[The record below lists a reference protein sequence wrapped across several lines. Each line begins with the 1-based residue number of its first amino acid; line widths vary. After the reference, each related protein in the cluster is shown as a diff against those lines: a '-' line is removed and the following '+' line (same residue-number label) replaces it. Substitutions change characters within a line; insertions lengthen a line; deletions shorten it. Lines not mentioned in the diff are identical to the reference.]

1 MQTINRFA
9 VVLRPLQPFVDW
21 ANSAP
26 VRGTDDLVSPEKL
39 RADATVVLTPE
50 MDTVDEAL
58 LWLKRFK
65 PQLFEM
71 ELDSWCTDRA
81 TWPEKRTAREF
92 DLWFELEV
100 HSIVYDAVSEPILTA
115 SQEAELAAVVQPG
128 DSVRVRPGVVEPDT
142 GTALS
147 GWQGRVRQMAT
158 DPDSGA
164 LVAWVEWDS
173 LTLKELTPGLIR
185 RLLEADS
192 YWDGQALETRDL
204 LPAAPRDS
212 QAQTDQAR
220 TELLARY
227 TWVDLDEQGKR
238 IHRILRDAFKAHP
251 QFTSLE
257 AWEAYLGGVL
267 RFPFMARVVVEQ
279 DSGPLKLDMQV
290 EVRELSG
297 IDPEHGLFVMLQR
310 GGRSFVFP
318 LSDLAVDDP
327 ASPNFQPLEDYGMWF
342 ENK

>member
-9 VVLRPLQPFVDW
+9 VIVRPLQPYADW

-26 VRGTDDLVSPEKL
+26 VRGTDDMVSLEEL
-39 RADATVVLTPE
+39 QDDALVVLTPE
-50 MDTVDEAL
+50 KDTLEEAL
-58 LWLKRFK
+58 AWLKKYK
-65 PQLFEM
+65 PQIFEE
-71 ELDSWCTDRA
+71 ELESWCTDRA
-81 TWPEKRTAREF
+81 TWPEKRTARLF
-92 DLWFELEV
+92 DQWFELEM
-100 HSIVYDAVSEPILTA
+100 HSMVYDAVDEPILSDQELDTA
-115 SQEAELAAVVQPG
+115 PAVQPG
-128 DSVRVRPGVVEPDT
+128 DSVRVKPGVVDPESHIEF
-142 GTALS
+142 S
-147 GWQGRVRQMAT
+147 GWEGRIKQMAT

-173 LTLKELTPGLIR
+173 QTLQKLTPGMIR
-185 RLLEADS
+185 QLMEADS
-192 YWDGQALETRDL
+192 YWDGQALDVRAL
-204 LPAAPRDS
+204 LVAKPRDS

-220 TELLARY
+220 TDLLARY

-257 AWEAYLGGVL
+257 AWESYLGGRL

-297 IDPEHGLFVMLQR
+297 IDPEHGLFALVQR
-310 GGRSFVFP
+310 GGRSFIFP

-327 ASPNFQPLEDYGMWF
+327 ATPNFQALEDYGMWF

>member
-9 VVLRPLQPFVDW
+9 VILRPLQPFADW
-21 ANSAP
+21 VNSAP
-26 VRGTDDLVSPEKL
+26 VRGTDDLVSLEEL
-39 RADATVVLTPE
+39 QEDATVVLTPE
-50 MDTVDEAL
+50 MDMTDEAAI
-58 LWLKRFK
+58 WLTRFK
-65 PQLFEM
+65 PQLFEK
-71 ELDSWCTDRA
+71 ELESWCTDRS
-81 TWPEKRTAREF
+81 TWPQKRTAREF
-92 DLWFELEV
+92 DLWFDLEV
-100 HSIVYDAVSEPILTA
+100 HSIVYDAVDEPIRTA
-115 SQEAELAAVVQPG
+115 AQEADPAAVIQPG
-128 DSVRVRPGVVEPDT
+128 SSVRVRAGVIEPET
-142 GTALS
+142 GTDLG
-147 GWQGRVRQMAT
+147 GWEGRVKQLAA

-185 RLLEADS
+185 RLIEADTD
-192 YWDGQALETRDL
+192 WLDQALEARDL
-204 LPAAPRDS
+204 LPASPRDT

-227 TWVDLDEQGKR
+227 VWVDLDEQGKR
-238 IHRILRDAFKAHP
+238 IHRILRESFKAHP

-257 AWEAYLGGVL
+257 AWEAYLGGRL

-297 IDPEHGLFVMLQR
+297 IDPEHGLFAMVQR